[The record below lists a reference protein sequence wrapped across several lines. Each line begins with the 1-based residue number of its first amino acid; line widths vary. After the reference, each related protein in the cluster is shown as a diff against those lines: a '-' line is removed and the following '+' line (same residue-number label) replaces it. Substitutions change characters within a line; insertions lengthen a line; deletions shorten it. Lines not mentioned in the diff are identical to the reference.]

1 MRLLSEENWGHLPP
15 GRGDQDTWPLMA
27 GDQRDSWGVTGHRP
41 LVSPSAIITP
51 YMTTTTVKKK
61 YIFDHKLINIV
72 ITSQSCLSLPLES
85 IIAGKKI
92 LCEFVT
98 EIRHTVIVTKS
109 VISQASVIR
118 GTRPRR
124 KHYTVTPNFVPN
136 INFVPI
142 FLSFQY
148 YRVSQ
153 KKGGLAFKC
162 S

>member
-1 MRLLSEENWGHLPP
+1 M
-15 GRGDQDTWPLMA
+15 
-27 GDQRDSWGVTGHRP
+27 
-41 LVSPSAIITP
+41 
-51 YMTTTTVKKK
+51 MTA
-61 YIFDHKLINIV
+61 
-72 ITSQSCLSLPLES
+72 CLALEHLPLES

-98 EIRHTVIVTKS
+98 EIRHAVIVTKS

-142 FLSFQY
+142 FLSFYHYIQ
-148 YRVSQ
+148 SIHPFQ
-153 KKGGLAFKC
+153 PSSLH
-162 S
+162 